1 MRAYAKSGGHRD
13 LTRLGVEFD
22 VDIQLAAGGETRTLA
37 GGRRREP
44 PSVARIEERCARL
57 NLQTTTPT
65 ETKVSKL
72 LERLRSDSPVV
83 DVDGPVVFAF

>member
-1 MRAYAKSGGHRD
+1 
-13 LTRLGVEFD
+13 
-22 VDIQLAAGGETRTLA
+22 
-37 GGRRREP
+37 
-44 PSVARIEERCARL
+44 VARIEERCARL